1 MRARLNVFLLHRYA
15 LGFWYGAQL
24 VADTPANG
32 GILLGDMLIV
42 FFSVIMAAVGV
53 SGALTVQS
61 DFARARTAGHSIIAA
76 IERVPSI
83 KINHGTGVRDVQLRG
98 SVELR
103 DVHFS
108 FPSRPDQP
116 VLRGVSL
123 HIPHGTV
130 VGVVGASGSG
140 KSTVVALLERFY
152 DVSSG
157 AILIDDVQLHDYDL
171 KWLRRNIGLVSQEPR
186 LFDMSIE
193 ENICVGKPEA
203 THDEVVAAAISA
215 NCHDFV
221 MALKDQYATRVGEG
235 GGQLSGGQK
244 QRVAIARAFVKNPKI
259 LLLDE
264 ATSALDTQSEAVVQA
279 ALDKLMVGRTTIQ
292 VAHRLST
299 IRSCDLICVMRAG
312 EIVECGAHAELVQR
326 RGAYYA
332 LVSAQMEP
340 DDLLRLAPAAL
351 AQSAAVAKQRQQQR
365 PPFDYHDLYD
375 LENAL

>member
-1 MRARLNVFLLHRYA
+1 MYARLCRTDGARSYA

-53 SGALTVQS
+53 SGALQVQS
-61 DFARARTAGHSIIAA
+61 DFARARTAGHA
-76 IERVPSI
+76 ILAITTRVPAI
-83 KINHGTGVRDVQLRG
+83 DPLRGTGVRDVQLRG
-98 SVELR
+98 AIELR

-108 FPSRPDQP
+108 FPSRPAQP

-123 HIPHGTV
+123 RIPHGTV
-130 VGVVGASGSG
+130 VGIMGASGSG

-152 DVSSG
+152 DVGAG
-157 AILIDDVQLHDYDL
+157 AILIDDVNVRDYDL
-171 KWLRRNIGLVSQEPR
+171 HWLRRNIGLVSQEPR
-186 LFDMSIE
+186 LFDMSVE
-193 ENICVGKPEA
+193 DNIRVGKPDA
-203 THDEVVAAAISA
+203 THEEVVNAAVAA

-244 QRVAIARAFVKNPKI
+244 QRVAIARAFIKNPKI

-264 ATSALDTQSEAVVQA
+264 ATSALDAQSEAVVQA

-299 IRSCDLICVMRAG
+299 IRACHVICVMRAG
-312 EIVECGAHAELVQR
+312 AIVESGSHAELLQR

-332 LVSAQMEP
+332 LVSTQMEP
-340 DDLLRLAPAAL
+340 DELLVLGKASPPA
-351 AQSAAVAKQRQQQR
+351 KR
-365 PPFDYHDLYD
+365 PFDYHDLYD
-375 LENAL
+375 LECAL